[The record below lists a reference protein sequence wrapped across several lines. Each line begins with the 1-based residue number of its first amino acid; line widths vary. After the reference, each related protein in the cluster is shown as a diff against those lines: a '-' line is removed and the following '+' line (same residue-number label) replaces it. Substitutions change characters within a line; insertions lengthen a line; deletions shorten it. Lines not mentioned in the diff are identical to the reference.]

1 MEEKSCGAVI
11 FRSGSGGGRDG
22 GNGTKRKYLLLKY
35 GWGHWGFVK
44 GHVEKGE
51 ECMQTAKREAEEEA
65 GLAEGWLRFL
75 PGFGERID
83 YFYTMGGEK
92 MHKEVTYFLAEC
104 LLPANGEV
112 KLSGEHTDYAWL
124 SRDNAMKTLTYGN
137 DRKVLGRAEKFL
149 EEFLNKK

>member
-1 MEEKSCGAVI
+1 MTQSRREL
-11 FRSGSGGGRDG
+11 SGGVVVVRRGPGGKRVLVLHHRDFDEW
-22 GNGTKRKYLLLKY
+22 RLP
-35 GWGHWGFVK
+35 K
-44 GHVEKGE
+44 GKLEAGE
-51 ECMQTAKREAEEEA
+51 SAAEAAARELEEEA

-104 LLPANGEV
+104 LLPADGEV